1 MSKKINYRVWPLGKL
16 KEKFRRPELKILKKM
31 GYKFNDPWDV
41 VEIFEKKVAKFAGSK
56 YAISVD
62 CCSHGIF
69 LLLKFLKAK
78 KTVIVP
84 NNTYIS
90 VPMQIL
96 HAGCKVKFKKIEWSG
111 VYKLDPYPIWDF
123 AVRWTKNM
131 FNGDFNVCSFQI
143 KKHIPIGKGGMILTN
158 SQKAYK
164 WLQFARYDGRNIRAS
179 YTKNEFKNI
188 GWHYYMTPEDAAR
201 GIILMD
207 QKPQINEDMSNFMN
221 YSDLSNLKI
230 FK

>member
-16 KEKFRRPELKILKKM
+16 QEKFRRPELKIIKKM
-31 GYKFNDPWDV
+31 GYKFDDAWDV

-56 YAISVD
+56 YAVAVD

-69 LLLKFLKAK
+69 LLLKFLMAK

-84 NNTYIS
+84 SNTYIS

-96 HAGCKVKFKKIEWSG
+96 HAGCKIKFKKIKWSG
-111 VYKLDPYPIWDF
+111 IYKLDPYPIWDF

-131 FNGDFNVCSFQI
+131 FNGEFNVCSFQI
-143 KKHIPIGKGGMILTN
+143 KKHIPIGKGGMILTD
-158 SQKAYK
+158 SYKAYK
-164 WLQFARYDGRNIRAS
+164 WLQFARYDGRNIRVS
-179 YTKNEFKNI
+179 YTNNKFKNI

-201 GIILMD
+201 GIILMER
-207 QKPQINEDMSNFMN
+207 KPEINEDMSDYTN
-221 YSDLSNLKI
+221 YSDLSNLKV